1 MVWYE
6 KQKKGRPWAGLPR
19 YFTPSWRYRVC
30 CGAWSPLEGGA
41 YVVHEDGPM
50 LWVEVKTSWQDM
62 ETVSSEALAG
72 LLNINDDDDDYEQGP
87 F

>member
-1 MVWYE
+1 
-6 KQKKGRPWAGLPR
+6 
-19 YFTPSWRYRVC
+19 
-30 CGAWSPLEGGA
+30 
-41 YVVHEDGPM
+41 M